1 MKGYNLLSFFCK
13 NTLIKLSSPK
23 MDFLK
28 LAAILSASFTFSQA
42 AIQCSDYNDFKQF
55 NGHYYTA
62 TVQKMTF
69 EDARKLAEDSGGY
82 LAIPDSKAENDFL
95 SSLFRGGQ
103 YAWIGIHD
111 PNYTS
116 NYCIEG
122 NAGCI
127 YDDSR
132 FRTVKGGPLVY
143 TNWAQT
149 QPDNL
154 LKKYDIVDGKERVS
168 PLGEHWVAMA
178 SPSGQW
184 SDQGNHFGDT
194 NNPIRN
200 YALLEFDKIPDCAGG
215 GSSGSDNNGSTATD
229 IMQCNTNF
237 SDDPNFKPTN
247 GQGQAIACLQNSQ
260 QKYFCPAQ
268 LTQCVSS
275 NDVVDGGSEK
285 IEGGV

>member
-1 MKGYNLLSFFCK
+1 MASLS
-13 NTLIKLSSPK
+13 
-23 MDFLK
+23 
-28 LAAILSASFTFSQA
+28 FSQA
-42 AIQCSDYNDFKQF
+42 AIQCKDYNDFKQF

-103 YAWIGIHD
+103 YAWIGVYD
-111 PNYTS
+111 PSYIS
-116 NYCIEG
+116 NYCVEG

-132 FRTVKGGPLVY
+132 FKTVKGGPLTY
-143 TNWAQT
+143 KNWAQT

-154 LKKYDIVDGKERVS
+154 LKKYDIVNGKERVS

-178 SPSGQW
+178 SPSRQW

-194 NNPIRN
+194 NNPVRN

-215 GSSGSDNNGSTATD
+215 GGGHSATD
-229 IMQCNTNF
+229 TMQCNTNF
-237 SDDPNFKPTN
+237 SDDPNFKLTN
-247 GQGQAIACLQNSQ
+247 GQVQSIACL
-260 QKYFCPAQ
+260 
-268 LTQCVSS
+268 
-275 NDVVDGGSEK
+275 
-285 IEGGV
+285 